1 MKSSTKVNKS
11 QICVFRQMLLA
22 PLPALDSP
30 GENILEPEGPDPPNE
45 STQTVPGTGVREG
58 LIAFFPVHV
67 AAPVMLRS
75 PRSLSRF
82 ERLTLAGF
90 YTAE

>member
-11 QICVFRQMLLA
+11 QISVFRQMLLA

-30 GENILEPEGPDPPNE
+30 GENILDPEGPGPPDE

-58 LIAFFPVHV
+58 LMAFFPVHV

-75 PRSLSRF
+75 PQESELV
-82 ERLTLAGF
+82 
-90 YTAE
+90 

>member
-1 MKSSTKVNKS
+1 MS
-11 QICVFRQMLLA
+11 LA

-45 STQTVPGTGVREG
+45 STQTGPGTGAPEG
-58 LIAFFPVHV
+58 LMAFFPVHV
-67 AAPVMLRS
+67 AAPVMLPS
-75 PRSLSRF
+75 PQSLSRC